1 MSVFNTPEFRKPGFK
16 LALIATI
23 LASIV
28 ILLGIVTRLL
38 DAGLGCPGWP
48 SCYGGQLLIS
58 EVGEIPSAG
67 IEADKASLDM
77 IHRFLAAA
85 LGLLIISLAV
95 ISWRQRDNENIPF
108 RLPTLILFLVAW
120 EVLFGMWTVTL
131 SLWPLI
137 VTVHMLAAMTML
149 SLLWVLTLRLDNKN
163 WEMYSAPLKKVLRL
177 KPWLF
182 AAIVIITVQILLGA
196 WTSSNYAAF
205 ACPDFPTCQNV
216 WWPEMDLK
224 NGFNLAQSIGP
235 NYLGGMMESE
245 ARVAIH
251 VIHRLGAL
259 MTSVYLLILCGLLL
273 VIKDWRVRRMGLVIF
288 VVLVLQLGLAVGNI
302 ALMVPLV
309 TAITHNIG
317 SALLLLTL
325 VTLATR
331 VWTAKPEYQRL
342 ES

>member
-1 MSVFNTPEFRKPGFK
+1 MAVFNTPEFRKPGFK

-48 SCYGGQLLIS
+48 SCYGGELMTS
-58 EVGEIPSAG
+58 EVGEIPSTG

-85 LGLLIISLAV
+85 LGLFIISLAV

-108 RLPTLILFLVAW
+108 RLPTFILFLVAW

-177 KPWLF
+177 KPWLL
-182 AAIVIITVQILLGA
+182 AALVIITVQILLGA

-205 ACPDFPTCQNV
+205 ACPDFPTCQDA
-216 WWPEMDLK
+216 WWPEMDFK

-235 NYLGGMMESE
+235 NYLGGVMESE

>member
-1 MSVFNTPEFRKPGFK
+1 MSAFNTPKFRKPGFK
-16 LALIATI
+16 LALIATV

-28 ILLGIVTRLL
+28 ILLGIFTRLL

-48 SCYGGQLLIS
+48 SCYGGELLAT
-58 EVGEIPSAG
+58 EVGGISSAS

-77 IHRFLAAA
+77 IHRVLAGA
-85 LGLLIISLAV
+85 LGLFIISLAV
-95 ISWRQRDNENIPF
+95 ISWRQRENENIPF

-131 SLWPLI
+131 RLWPLI

-149 SLLWVLTLRLDNKN
+149 SLLWVLTLRLDNKHWAISN
-163 WEMYSAPLKKVLRL
+163 GPLNKVLKL
-177 KPWLF
+177 KPWVL
-182 AAIVIITVQILLGA
+182 AAIVITTIQILLGA

-205 ACPDFPTCQNV
+205 ACPDFPTCQNT

-224 NGFNLAQSIGP
+224 NGFNIIQSIGP
-235 NYLGGMMESE
+235 NYLGGVMESE

-251 VIHRLGAL
+251 VVHRLGAL
-259 MTSVYLLILCGLLL
+259 VTSVYLLILCGLLQA
-273 VIKDWRVRRMGLVIF
+273 IKDWRVRRMGLVIF
-288 VVLVLQLGLAVGNI
+288 VVLVLQLGIAIGNI
-302 ALMVPLV
+302 ALMLPLV

-325 VTLATR
+325 ATLATK